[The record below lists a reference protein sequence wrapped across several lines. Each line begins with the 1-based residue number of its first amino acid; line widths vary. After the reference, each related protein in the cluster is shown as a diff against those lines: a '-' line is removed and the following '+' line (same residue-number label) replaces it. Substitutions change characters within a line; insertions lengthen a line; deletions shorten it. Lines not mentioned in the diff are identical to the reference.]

1 MASPPVMFLI
11 LASASLEPA
20 SPSSRDDE
28 LFAFVGGE
36 VVGVF
41 VPIFGLHE
49 RVHRRGT
56 GVVAKDATENRK
68 EGRFAVGSASYRD
81 EDHLLAGLS
90 GQHVSHDT
98 AKVVI

>member
-1 MASPPVMFLI
+1 MFLI

-20 SPSSRDDE
+20 SPSVAMTSS
-28 LFAFVGGE
+28 FAFMGGE
-36 VVGVF
+36 IVSVF

-81 EDHLLAGLS
+81 EDHLLAGVS
-90 GQHVSHDT
+90 GQHVSHDP